1 MCPQCLEEYRKKID
15 QENKK
20 SARIDT
26 ILWVV
31 IIGVGI
37 GICIYFKG
45 FHETFEIALTGVGVF
60 IGSIVFLFLF
70 CLFVR
75 MFINKN
81 L

>member
-20 SARIDT
+20 SARIDS

-37 GICIYFKG
+37 VICVYCKG
-45 FHETFEIALTGVGVF
+45 FYETFEIALKGVGVF
-60 IGSIVFLFLF
+60 IGAIVFLFLF
-70 CLFVR
+70 CLLVR
-75 MFINKN
+75 MCINKG